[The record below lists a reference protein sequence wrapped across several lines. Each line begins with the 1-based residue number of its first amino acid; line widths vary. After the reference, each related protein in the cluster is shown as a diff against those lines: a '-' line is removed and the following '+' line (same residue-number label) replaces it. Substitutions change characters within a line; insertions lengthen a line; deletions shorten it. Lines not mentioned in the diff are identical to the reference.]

1 MFVNMAKLATWPE
14 PQLCCDAGQ
23 LGCVGIRDTFHI
35 KQLGIEVTQELSC
48 DVWVLQAMRR
58 QT

>member
-1 MFVNMAKLATWPE
+1 MAKLATWPE